1 MPVRPAWLRWRAD
14 TWKAFKDLKEMGYEK
29 KSGLSQV
36 PAVELKG
43 RSGRFGGYL
52 KFRVTVNEI
61 MWGPGPV
68 SAFTEA
74 ATEIPLLPY
83 ADQRAGFGNLHR
95 AISGASA

>member
-52 KFRVTVNEI
+52 TRRQN
-61 MWGPGPV
+61 
-68 SAFTEA
+68 
-74 ATEIPLLPY
+74 
-83 ADQRAGFGNLHR
+83 ADMNWRDDPHYFG
-95 AISGASA
+95 